1 MNTSINSPRNN
12 CFSNFQST
20 THESYD
26 ELSDFDDSRSSAAPQ
41 IKIVSDVPN
50 NGKLNLE
57 VFNNGKLNLKV
68 AAASTQDDFLQMPRS
83 EGRKNRVVLKPINL
97 GYTKYDSTIPHRKSS
112 KRSIVLKPDQIIR
125 AHEHTNTNP
134 FNFSS
139 EARCD
144 DKKAGSVYK
153 KNEDDY

>member
-57 VFNNGKLNLKV
+57 A

-97 GYTKYDSTIPHRKSS
+97 GYTK
-112 KRSIVLKPDQIIR
+112 
-125 AHEHTNTNP
+125 
-134 FNFSS
+134 
-139 EARCD
+139 
-144 DKKAGSVYK
+144 
-153 KNEDDY
+153 